1 MRQTPTGRKALV
13 ACFLSLGL
21 LACPGGSTPLPNP
34 SDLSATETTETTGDD
49 DVPADSTTPDSAPP
63 PDGTLCTPGTTQCIG
78 SHFLTCKADG
88 SDWEI
93 ETCLPGT
100 ACTPQGCT
108 ATVCRPNQAECTE
121 DGLVIV
127 CRPDGSGYGDPSPCK
142 ASEVCLAG
150 MCIAKTCSEG
160 EQTCSQTSLLVCQNG
175 TWVEFPCQEGQICF
189 KGNCIECFS
198 DAHCQE
204 GLRCVAG
211 LCVTPALRV
220 VTEDLPDGQVGNPYS
235 ATLEADGG
243 NPPYSWSISDGDLP
257 PGIALATTGA
267 LQGTPTAQGAFSF
280 TVAVED
286 QAGAVATA
294 NLDILVHGQGLA
306 IASKSPLPDAEEG
319 TPYSFQFKAI
329 GGIQP
334 YGWMVLSG
342 KLPPGLSLAFDGL
355 LSGTPS
361 GHGPFDFQVRVVDN
375 GDPIQKAVG
384 DFRLTVKVAPLEI
397 IGDQV
402 VDLFL
407 TKAVILPL
415 ITVVEGIPIPY
426 STQLKAKGGVKPYHW
441 SEVPIPGFIKTFL
454 PKAGIPQGLTL
465 SDSGT
470 LSGAVTSTSQV
481 MELKIP
487 FVNFT
492 LTGFFFMAQ
501 VKDSQDP
508 PDSDQALFLIPTVPV
523 NLGGGGLPLP
533 F

>member
-1 MRQTPTGRKALV
+1 MRSRKGVRKQVLLV
-13 ACFLSLGL
+13 VTTAGL
-21 LACPGGSTPLPNP
+21 WACPGGSTAPN
-34 SDLSATETTETTGDD
+34 
-49 DVPADSTTPDSAPP
+49 VNPADATLDVSGEDATTLDPGLADLMP
-63 PDGTLCTPGTTQCIG
+63 PDGAVCVPGTTQCVG
-78 SHFLTCKADG
+78 SHLLTCKDDG

-100 ACTPQGCT
+100 ACTPQGCI
-108 ATVCRPNQAECTE
+108 ATVCRPNQAECND

-127 CRPDGSGYGDPSPCK
+127 CLPDGSGYGPPTPCK
-142 ASEVCLAG
+142 ADEVCLAG
-150 MCIAKTCSEG
+150 MCIAKACQEG
-160 EQTCSQTSLLVCQNG
+160 EQTCAQTSLLVCQNG
-175 TWVEFPCQEGQICF
+175 SWVEFPCQEGQICF
-189 KGNCIECFS
+189 KGGCIECFADS
-198 DAHCQE
+198 QCKA
-204 GLRCVAG
+204 GFRCVEG
-211 LCVTPALRV
+211 LCVSPPLRIL
-220 VTEDLPDGQVGNPYS
+220 TKDLPDGQKGSPYS
-235 ATLEADGG
+235 ATLEAEGG
-243 NPPYSWSISDGDLP
+243 MPPYTWSITQGDLP
-257 PGIALATTGA
+257 PGLGLNNATGA
-267 LQGTPTAQGAFSF
+267 LTGTPTSQGEFFF
-280 TVAVED
+280 TASVQD
-286 QAGAVATA
+286 KAGAVATA
-294 NLDILVHGQGLA
+294 NLSILIHGEGLK

-329 GGIQP
+329 GGVQP

-342 KLPPGLSLAFDGL
+342 NLPPGLSLAFDGL

-361 GHGPFDFQVRVVDN
+361 GHGPYDFKVRVVDN

-384 DFRLTVKVAPLEI
+384 DFRLTVKVAPLQI
-397 IGDQV
+397 TGDQV

-441 SEVPIPGFIKTFL
+441 SEVQIPGFIKTFL

-465 SDSGT
+465 SDSGV

-487 FVNFT
+487 FINFT
-492 LTGFFFMAQ
+492 LTGFFFMAE
-501 VKDSQDP
+501 VKDSQNP